1 MPLTELMQDLL
12 KVACLHEVREN
23 WYTAEYWF
31 TVNMVT
37 SILSTLLFIFMGILL
52 QRLRRSNRI
61 RAKMEKFLP
70 TSKTKQSK
78 PWGIKKKKK
87 KDSSNIPTNLP
98 YPQIDPGY
106 QQYCEIMK
114 KNGIPGFYPTYPSA
128 PYPTSNYPMP
138 RPAQMTTNTE
148 RAVVPKQENSATRD
162 IVTIEQHRDRVNRE
176 LAELESGRNGGQ
188 AARDGH

>member
-1 MPLTELMQDLL
+1 
-12 KVACLHEVREN
+12 
-23 WYTAEYWF
+23 
-31 TVNMVT
+31 MVT
-37 SILSTLLFIFMGILL
+37 SILSTLLFIFMGTSL

-61 RAKMEKFLP
+61 RAKMENFLP

-78 PWGIKKKKK
+78 PWCIKKKKK

-106 QQYCEIMK
+106 QQYCEMMK

-138 RPAQMTTNTE
+138 RPAQMTNIQE
-148 RAVVPKQENSATRD
+148 RAVVPSQDNSASSSRD
-162 IVTIEQHRDRVNRE
+162 VVTIEQHQEWVNRE
-176 LAELESGRNGGQ
+176 LAELENGRNGGQ
-188 AARDGH
+188 A